1 MAKKLNPVKALDAI
15 ISNDIVVKLD
25 NNNEITVRPIS
36 ISTLA
41 ILDSIDSPLLHSD
54 KEMTMLNILPTVYV
68 CINGYKAAFTDKSLI
83 ELALEWFDN
92 QQFTTND
99 FDNIRNAILVQ
110 FNKVLNIQ
118 PEISEDKKNKSQ
130 W

>member
-25 NNNEITVRPIS
+25 NNQEITVKPIS

-118 PEISEDKKNKSQ
+118 PEISEDKKK
-130 W
+130 

>member
-25 NNNEITVRPIS
+25 NNNEITVKPIS

-118 PEISEDKKNKSQ
+118 PEISEDKKK
-130 W
+130 

>member
-25 NNNEITVRPIS
+25 NNQEITVRPIS

-118 PEISEDKKNKSQ
+118 PEISEDKKK
-130 W
+130 

>member
-1 MAKKLNPVKALDAI
+1 MAKKLNPIKALDAI

-25 NNNEITVRPIS
+25 NNQEITVKPIS

-118 PEISEDKKNKSQ
+118 PEISEDKKK
-130 W
+130 

>member
-118 PEISEDKKNKSQ
+118 PEISEDKKK
-130 W
+130 

>member
-15 ISNDIVVKLD
+15 ISNDIVAKLD
-25 NNNEITVRPIS
+25 NNQEITVKPIS

-118 PEISEDKKNKSQ
+118 PEISEDKKK
-130 W
+130 

>member
-41 ILDSIDSPLLHSD
+41 ILDSIDSPLLHTD

-118 PEISEDKKNKSQ
+118 PEISEDKKK
-130 W
+130 

>member
-99 FDNIRNAILVQ
+99 FVNIRNAILVQ

-118 PEISEDKKNKSQ
+118 PEISEDKKK
-130 W
+130 

>member
-25 NNNEITVRPIS
+25 NNNEITVKPIS

-99 FDNIRNAILVQ
+99 FDNNRNAILVQ

-118 PEISEDKKNKSQ
+118 PEISEDKKK
-130 W
+130 